1 MKNKTVIN
9 ELTRNNRISRTMFSY
24 VFGEVLFAFFIW
36 FLFFFF
42 VFFVNQFLLL
52 ARQILEKK
60 VPLQQVISLLVYSF
74 PSIIALSMPFAAL
87 LGTLMTIGRMA
98 SENEV
103 LVMLTSGM
111 SYKNIFI
118 PVFLAGFL
126 FSLVSFGVNDVLLPM
141 GTIEYYKLYRKILVS
156 TPALEI
162 EANSVKRFNDTVLIT
177 GNVTDNQIEDMLILD
192 KTSEGERRV
201 IMAKKAEFI
210 DGGTAGVNLDLND
223 AFIHASKETERRDYD
238 YASSGLLSYRI
249 QQNDI
254 IQNET
259 RVSAREMS
267 SRDVYY
273 WIKKREIDI
282 DDVYSERNKRTLETA
297 LSLEGILRSG
307 PNGRNWN
314 QRGSQLSLLEQ
325 QKTEVDVIKNDRQL
339 SLFRLEFFKKFSMPS
354 GALALIFLAL
364 PIGVGTKKGGQVVGL
379 ILGMFIAVL
388 YWAFMLI
395 GQNMGIK
402 LGYSPFWTMWLP
414 DILGIT
420 IGSMLCLRRMKR

>member
-1 MKNKTVIN
+1 MKN
-9 ELTRNNRISRTMFSY
+9 ELVKNGYLSRTMFFY
-24 VFGEVLFAFFIW
+24 VLSEVLFAFFIW

-74 PSIIALSMPFAAL
+74 PSIIAMSMPFAAL

-118 PVFLAGFL
+118 PVFLSGFL

-141 GTIEYYKLYRKILVS
+141 GTIEYYKLYRRILVS

-162 EANSVKRFNDTVLIT
+162 ESNSVKRFKDTVLIT
-177 GNVTDNQIEDMLILD
+177 GNVTNNEIEDMLILD

-210 DGGTAGVNLDLND
+210 DDGTAGINLDFND
-223 AFIHASKETERRDYD
+223 AFIHASKETERQDYD
-238 YASSGLLSYRI
+238 YASSGFLSYRI

-273 WIKKREIDI
+273 WIKKREMDI
-282 DDVYSERNKRTLETA
+282 DDIYSERNKRTLETA
-297 LSLEGILRSG
+297 LSLEGILRNG
-307 PNGRNWN
+307 PGGRNWN
-314 QRGSQLSLLEQ
+314 QRGSQLGILEQ
-325 QKTEVDVIKNDRQL
+325 QKTEIDGIKKDQQL
-339 SLFRLEFFKKFSMPS
+339 SLFRLEFFKKFSVPM
-354 GALALIFLAL
+354 GAFALVFLAL
-364 PIGVGTKKGGQVVGL
+364 PIGAGTKKGGQVVGL
-379 ILGMFIAVL
+379 ILGMFIAVI

-414 DILGIT
+414 DLLSIT
-420 IGSMLCLRRMKR
+420 IGTGLCLRQIKR

>member
-1 MKNKTVIN
+1 MKK
-9 ELTRNNRISRTMFSY
+9 ELVTNGRLSGTMFFY
-24 VFGEVLFAFFIW
+24 VLREVMFAFFIW

-74 PSIIALSMPFAAL
+74 PSIIAMSMPFAAL
-87 LGTLMTIGRMA
+87 LGTLMTMGRMA

-118 PVFLAGFL
+118 PVFLSGFL
-126 FSLVSFGVNDVLLPM
+126 FSLVSFGVNDILLPM
-141 GTIEYYKLYRKILVS
+141 GTIEYYKLYRRILVS

-177 GNVTDNQIEDMLILD
+177 GNVTDNKIEDMLILD

-201 IMAKKAEFI
+201 IMAKDAEFI
-210 DGGTAGVNLDLND
+210 DDGTAGINLDLNG
-223 AFIHASKETERRDYD
+223 AFVHASKETQRQDYD

-254 IQNET
+254 IQNDT

-273 WIKKREIDI
+273 WIKKREMDI
-282 DDVYSERNKRTLETA
+282 GEISSEHGKRMLQSA
-297 LSLEGILRSG
+297 LSLEETLRSG

-314 QRGSQLSLLEQ
+314 QRGSQLSIVEQ
-325 QKTEVDVIKNDRQL
+325 HRAEIDGIRKDQQL
-339 SLFRLEFFKKFSMPS
+339 SLFRLEFFKKFSVPA
-354 GALALIFLAL
+354 GAFALIFLAL
-364 PIGVGTKKGGQVVGL
+364 PIGVGTRKGGQVVGL
-379 ILGMFIAVL
+379 ILGMVIAVV
-388 YWAFMLI
+388 YWAIMLI

-414 DILGIT
+414 DLLSATVGT
-420 IGSMLCLRRMKR
+420 GLCLRRIKR